1 MTGTEWITAFA
12 ERLGVPAPDDETI
25 ETLLELASVA
35 AHSSER
41 LAAPLACHLV
51 GVAGITPAEA
61 LATARALA
69 GTAADD
75 G

>member
-1 MTGTEWITAFA
+1 MTGPEWITAFA
-12 ERLGVPAPDDETI
+12 ARLGVAAPDDETI

-51 GVAGITPAEA
+51 GAAGVSPAAA
-61 LATARALA
+61 LALAREMA
-69 GTAADD
+69 TSPD
-75 G
+75 GI